1 MSALLLVFSD
11 PAFAAGYCTRQK
23 LKYDLSGD
31 WKGEDS
37 YLLRIEKLSDGP
49 TCFSIY
55 EANTSV
61 VREIRDVVIRDG
73 EVVHLAYYTHTTNAY
88 VVYTNIKVKG
98 DDMIFDWFSSYDLA
112 KGKDTY
118 IRQKTTG

>member
-11 PAFAAGYCTRQK
+11 PAFAAGHCTPQK

-31 WKGEDS
+31 WKGEDQ
-37 YLLRIEKLSDGP
+37 YLLRIEKRPQGL

-55 EANTSV
+55 EANTSE

-73 EVVHLAYYTHTTNAY
+73 EVVHLAYYTHSTNAY
-88 VVYTNIKVKG
+88 VVYANIKVKG

-112 KGKDTY
+112 NGKDTY
-118 IRQKTTG
+118 IRQKKTG